1 MIYLASP
8 YASDSEETRIDRI
21 MQAEHASHWLLGQG
35 VRNFSPIA
43 HNARAAESL
52 YPHNTADYLGL
63 DFEILEKCS
72 GLCVLLLPNWWRS
85 RGVLL
90 EIGFALSM
98 GHDLS
103 TIARMSDTEFVHRPI
118 SARDLLNMIYPEE
131 L

>member
-8 YASDSEETRIDRI
+8 FASDSEETRIDRI

-52 YPHNTADYLGL
+52 YPHNTSDYLGL
-63 DFEILEKCS
+63 DFEILSTCG
-72 GLCVLLLPNWWRS
+72 GLCVLLLPGWERS

-90 EIGFALSM
+90 EIGFAISRSLQ
-98 GHDLS
+98 LS
-103 TIARMSDTEFVHRPI
+103 TIARRSETEFVHLPI
-118 SARDLLNMIYPEE
+118 SVTDLINMIYPEE

>member
-8 YASDSEETRIDRI
+8 FASSSPEERIDRI

-52 YPHNTADYLGL
+52 YPHNTALYLGL
-63 DFEILEKCS
+63 DFEILSMCE
-72 GLCVLLLPNWWRS
+72 GLCVLLLPDWWKS

-90 EIGFALSM
+90 EIGFAISRSLE
-98 GHDLS
+98 LS
-103 TIARMSDTEFVHRPI
+103 TISRKSEHEFVHLPI
-118 SARDLLNMIYPEE
+118 SAHDLLNMIYPEE